1 LSHQEG
7 VQLKI
12 KSQTDLWSGIM
23 FIGFG
28 LLAVWISRDYPFG
41 TASRMGPGFFPT
53 WIGIIM
59 ASLGVLIA
67 LASLKS
73 EEDKIG
79 KWAWRP
85 MILMSVGFVL
95 FGWGIDHIGFIPAS
109 FGLVIIGA
117 AAGTQF
123 KWKEVIPLA
132 IGLVIGC
139 WALFIKGLE
148 LPFPLFWWR

>member
-1 LSHQEG
+1 M
-7 VQLKI
+7 KI

-28 LLAVWISRDYPFG
+28 LLAIWISRDYPFG

-59 ASLGVLIA
+59 TVLGVMIA
-67 LASLKS
+67 ASCLKAE
-73 EEDKIG
+73 EEDKVG
-79 KWAWRP
+79 RWAWRP
-85 MILMSVGFVL
+85 MILMSVGFLL
-95 FGWGIDHIGFIPAS
+95 FGWGIDHVGFVPAS
-109 FGLVIIGA
+109 AALVVIGA

-123 KWKEVIPLA
+123 RWKEVIPLA